1 MKLCMVVV
9 FAIGLLF
16 INTTHAADD
25 CEAEYLKL
33 INGLENS
40 TKILEADKEKY
51 LPPLE
56 KALQLCK
63 EGKLEE
69 ADKIVNDL
77 KNEALLEEVF
87 GPLGK

>member
-1 MKLCMVVV
+1 MGV
-9 FAIGLLF
+9 FLAICLLF
-16 INTTHAADD
+16 INTTHAAND
-25 CEAEYLKL
+25 CESEYLKL

-40 TKILEADKEKY
+40 TKILEADKKKY

-69 ADKIVNDL
+69 AEKIVNDL
-77 KNEALLEEVF
+77 KNEALFEEVF